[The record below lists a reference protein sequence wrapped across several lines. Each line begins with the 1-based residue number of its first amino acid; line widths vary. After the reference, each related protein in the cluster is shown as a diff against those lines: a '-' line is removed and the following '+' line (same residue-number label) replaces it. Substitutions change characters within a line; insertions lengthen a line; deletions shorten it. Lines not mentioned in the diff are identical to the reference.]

1 MWFMRKK
8 PGVQRDGTVV
18 FPPPKGEPVDPDTY
32 VPPDWDP
39 KVYERVKSLGLGYGM
54 MTTDALRAAVAL
66 LSAKIDLLDARL
78 AALEAR
84 TGPSEG
90 RPVPES
96 HQHETPASGPISR
109 KEGA

>member
-1 MWFMRKK
+1 MWFSRKK
-8 PGVQRDGTVV
+8 PGVQRDGTAV

-54 MTTDALRAAVAL
+54 MTTDALRAVVAL

-78 AALEAR
+78 AALEAAR
-84 TGPSEG
+84 TAFNDAM
-90 RPVPES
+90 VDY
-96 HQHETPASGPISR
+96 HAKHETPASGPLAR